1 MKNRTLELD
10 FIRLGALY
18 KLHIR
23 SLTFSEKD
31 LQEYNMLMD
40 FWGVQIISNE
50 DIIRQN
56 YKLYCFIRIC
66 MTNISYMEIPT
77 NLIVDY
83 FNIRENMN

>member
-1 MKNRTLELD
+1 MKKRTLELD

-18 KLHIR
+18 KLHIK
-23 SLTFSEKD
+23 SLTFSEKE
-31 LQEYNMLMD
+31 LHEYYMLMD
-40 FWGVQIISNE
+40 FLGVEIITNK

-56 YKLYCFIRIC
+56 FKLFCFIRLC
-66 MTNISYMEIPT
+66 KTNISYMEIPT